1 MDKPY
6 CFSIGV
12 DRGLY
17 NFSASS
23 GSMRM
28 SWVNQMRNAIRIQLK
43 IFREQTLQK
52 GAAELTNK
60 SKASQTKNKRS
71 SGMDPVDKPI
81 DKIKEKKGKKDRVK
95 GKKYIKNGVMYKE
108 QDSGYFK
115 KYNAFLKEGFL
126 ILAKEKDKKDQV
138 SYDLLLCSVSSTIK
152 EVKTKDSGITLY
164 TAEFVSELRRDIL
177 GTESKEDLEE
187 WLLYTKSAQDD
198 LGRVSKKKK
207 KIINILKN

>member
-1 MDKPY
+1 
-6 CFSIGV
+6 
-12 DRGLY
+12 
-17 NFSASS
+17 
-23 GSMRM
+23 
-28 SWVNQMRNAIRIQLK
+28 
-43 IFREQTLQK
+43 
-52 GAAELTNK
+52 
-60 SKASQTKNKRS
+60 
-71 SGMDPVDKPI
+71 
-81 DKIKEKKGKKDRVK
+81 
-95 GKKYIKNGVMYKE
+95 MYKE

-207 KIINILKN
+207 KIIKE